1 MSPLRSAKQLG
12 IQNCLEFD
20 ARLLIPEHRIREL
33 CFENRCGNY
42 GNNYMCPPHIGT
54 LYEIKL
60 RLKNFQR
67 GILLQYW
74 KPLDV
79 ASDPEGLRQTKI
91 DFHKKVLKL
100 EERLSKD
107 GLKEMWS
114 MIGGN
119 CALCEVCKV
128 RTAEPCS
135 HPDEA
140 RTSLESLAINVVGL
154 LKEFGM
160 DSEFRSDRITWTG
173 CILY

>member
-1 MSPLRSAKQLG
+1 MTSIKRGFGNVAQYAIELYTQLG
-12 IQNCLEFD
+12 GFPATKDFD
-20 ARLLIPEHRIREL
+20 AELIKGEL
-33 CFENRCGNY
+33 N
-42 GNNYMCPPHIGT
+42 
-54 LYEIKL
+54 
-60 RLKNFQR
+60 
-67 GILLQYW
+67 
-74 KPLDV
+74 
-79 ASDPEGLRQTKI
+79 
-91 DFHKKVLKL
+91 
-100 EERLSKD
+100 
-107 GLKEMWS
+107 KEMWS